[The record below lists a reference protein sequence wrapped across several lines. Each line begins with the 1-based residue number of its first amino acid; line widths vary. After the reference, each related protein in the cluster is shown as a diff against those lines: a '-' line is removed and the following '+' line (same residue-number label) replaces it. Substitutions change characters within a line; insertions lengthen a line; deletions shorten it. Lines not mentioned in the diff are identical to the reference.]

1 MIASLEKMRQ
11 TESNA
16 EDIFDNWKENYLSNQ
31 EKIQNNATFYCL
43 NYYDEYIVDD
53 AALKEQLVEMFYREV
68 E

>member
-31 EKIQNNATFYCL
+31 EKYKIMQLF
-43 NYYDEYIVDD
+43 IV
-53 AALKEQLVEMFYREV
+53 
-68 E
+68 